1 METSA
6 AIKRLEKNF
15 DSRVAFLG
23 HQMLMLSMTGQPCDV
38 TFFKREPAIDVTID
52 PQINLS
58 LTYGASLA
66 ALKDK
71 LENIRLSNGQSV
83 SLFEIW
89 TVNPM
94 PMEGISEA
102 DLASVRLSEA
112 EEESGPNG
120 ETLRKMIRDTYH
132 CESRQEED
140 RFLRRFIA
148 S

>member
-6 AIKRLEKNF
+6 AIKKLEEIF
-15 DSRVAFLG
+15 GSRMAFLG
-23 HQMLMLSMTGQPCDV
+23 YQILTLSMTGQLCDV
-38 TFFKREPAIDVTID
+38 TFFKQKPAIDVTID
-52 PQINLS
+52 PQINLA
-58 LTYGASLA
+58 LAYAASPA

-71 LENIRLSNGQSV
+71 LENIKLSNGESV
-83 SLFEIW
+83 SISEIW
-89 TVNPM
+89 TVHPM
-94 PMEGISEA
+94 PMGGIAEA
-102 DLASVRLSEA
+102 DLSSVNLSEA

-140 RFLRRFIA
+140 RFLRRFLA

>member
-6 AIKRLEKNF
+6 GIKKLEEIF
-15 DSRVAFLG
+15 GSPMALLG
-23 HQMLMLSMTGQPCDV
+23 YQILMLSMTGQPCDV
-38 TFFKREPAIDVTID
+38 TFFKQKPAIDVTID
-52 PQINLS
+52 PQINLA
-58 LTYGASLA
+58 LTYGASSV

-71 LENIRLSNGQSV
+71 LENIKLSNGQSV
-83 SLFEIW
+83 SISEIW

-94 PMEGISEA
+94 PEGGISEA
-102 DLASVRLSEA
+102 DLASVNLSEA
-112 EEESGPNG
+112 EERSGPNG
-120 ETLRKMIRDTYH
+120 ETLREMIRDTYH

>member
-6 AIKRLEKNF
+6 AINKLEELF
-15 DSRVAFLG
+15 GSRIAFLG
-23 HQMLMLSMTGQPCDV
+23 HQILMLSMNGQPCDV
-38 TFFKREPAIDVTID
+38 TFFKKKPAIGVTID
-52 PQINLS
+52 PQINLA
-58 LTYGASLA
+58 LTYGASPA

-71 LENIRLSNGQSV
+71 LENIKLSNGQSV
-83 SLFEIW
+83 SISEIW

-94 PMEGISEA
+94 PKGGISKA
-102 DLASVRLSEA
+102 DLASVNLAEA
-112 EEESGPNG
+112 EERSGPNG
-120 ETLRKMIRDTYH
+120 ETLREMIRDTYH